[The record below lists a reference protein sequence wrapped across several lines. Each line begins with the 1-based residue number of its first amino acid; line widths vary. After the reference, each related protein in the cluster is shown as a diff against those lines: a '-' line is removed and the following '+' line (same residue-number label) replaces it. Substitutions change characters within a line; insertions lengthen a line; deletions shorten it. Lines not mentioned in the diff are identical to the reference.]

1 MQRLAYTLALLLVV
15 AFTIAT
21 RLQSEART
29 WRSRAGQGGLMGML
43 LGDGRQMFANQ
54 FTAKADQYFHSGY
67 YPSIFDVQSPTAG
80 DSADHV
86 HDENCEHDHK
96 PAAAA
101 TMVVQKNDQPVENA
115 HVHGETCGHA
125 HDPAGSCAQGCN
137 HSHQDHSVEACE
149 EKTGGWGKSHDWIAR
164 FGSNFRVSEHTHLG
178 GTDRR
183 EMLPWLRISAELD
196 PHQINTY
203 LVGSYWLRQ
212 VNKSAE
218 AEKFVRE
225 GLDANPRN
233 SELYMELAQIY
244 QKDRQ
249 NPERAQRLYEL
260 ALQSW
265 DEIERPKESPNLIL
279 LANITSNL
287 ARLAESKG
295 DLAGAIGHLERG
307 RQASPHPEV
316 IAKQIEE
323 LRLQLNA
330 AAATNSPA
338 NR

>member
-1 MQRLAYTLALLLVV
+1 MQRLAYIMALLLVV

-21 RLQSEART
+21 RLQTEART
-29 WRSRAGQGGLMGML
+29 WRSRASQGGLMGML

-67 YPSIFDVQSPTAG
+67 YPSIFDVQSSATGADAG
-80 DSADHV
+80 HV

-96 PAAAA
+96 PTA
-101 TMVVQKNDQPVENA
+101 DQPAENG
-115 HVHGETCGHA
+115 HVHDDSCGHT
-125 HDPAGSCAQGCN
+125 HDPAGTCAQGCN
-137 HSHQDHSVEACE
+137 HAHHDHSVEACE
-149 EKTGGWGKSHDWIAR
+149 EKTGGWNQSHDWIAR

-183 EMLPWLRISAELD
+183 EMLPWLRIAAELD
-196 PHQINTY
+196 PHQVNTY

-212 VNKSAE
+212 VSKSAE

-233 SELYMELAQIY
+233 SELYVELAQIY
-244 QKDRQ
+244 LKDRQ

-265 DEIERPKESPNLIL
+265 EDIERPKESPNLIL
-279 LANITSNL
+279 LASITSNL
-287 ARLAESKG
+287 ARLAEAKG
-295 DLAGAIGHLERG
+295 DLTGAISHLERG
-307 RQASPHPEV
+307 REASPHPDV

-323 LRLQLNA
+323 LKLQLNA